1 MKKQIVPILVKAMP
15 PRVRI
20 GHLFYRLEWVV
31 NLRDDD
37 GTRMMGC
44 FLNQDLKI
52 QIDPSMPGPLIA
64 DTLFHEVTHAFF
76 EAHGIPRKRL
86 DEEQVAMAL
95 GCAWAQ
101 FAQANPGVLELIGM
115 FACA

>member
-1 MKKQIVPILVKAMP
+1 MKTTVPDLVEAMP
-15 PRVRI
+15 PKVRV
-20 GHLFYRLEWVV
+20 GHLDYRLEWVV

-37 GTRMMGC
+37 GTRLMGC
-44 FLNQDLKI
+44 FLNLDLKI
-52 QIDPSMPGPLIA
+52 QIDPSMSGPLIA
-64 DTLFHEVTHAFF
+64 DTLFHELTHAFF

-101 FAQANPGVLELIGM
+101 FAQANPGVLKRIGD